1 MQARR
6 GEIEQAILTR
16 VYGVSDT
23 SSVADP
29 EYLDGLRAAVSAALD
44 YGLAGIGRGDER
56 APPVPPA
63 LLVQAR
69 MAARTG
75 ISLDTVLRRYFA
87 GYAVLGDFLLG
98 EAEQGGLLGGAALKT
113 LLRTQAVLLDH
124 LVEAVSQEHANEIE
138 SISGGSEDQRAEYI
152 RRLLAGELLDAS
164 ELDYDLSA
172 HHLGAIATG
181 PEAAD
186 AIRDIAAFFDCRLLL
201 LNRGERAVWAWLGG
215 RQKLDPG
222 RIERLAEQDWPEQ
235 VSLAMG
241 EPSQG
246 LAGWRLTHQQAQAA
260 LPIALRSP
268 ESVIRYADV
277 ALLASMLRDDLLATS
292 LRELYLTPLSA
303 ERDGGA
309 VLRETLR
316 AYFAVERNT
325 SSAAAAL
332 GVSRRTVANRLQ
344 AVEKRIGRPIGAAL
358 TEIDAA
364 LRLDELSAP
373 APPARGAGASRFH
386 SGQ

>member
-1 MQARR
+1 MRR
-6 GEIEQAILTR
+6 DEIEQAILTR

-23 SSVADP
+23 SKVADP

-87 GYAVLGDFLLG
+87 GYAVLGDFLLE
-98 EAEQGGLLGGAALKT
+98 EAERGGLLGGTALKQ
-113 LLRTQAVLLDH
+113 LLRTQAALLDR
-124 LVEAVSQEHANEIE
+124 LVEAVSQEHASEIE
-138 SISGGSEDQRAEYI
+138 SISGGDEDKRAEYV

-172 HHLGAIATG
+172 HHLGVIATG

-186 AIRDIAAFFDCRLLL
+186 AIRDLATFFDCRLLL
-201 LNRGERAVWAWLGG
+201 VNRGERAVWAWLGG
-215 RQKLDPG
+215 RQKLGPD
-222 RIERLAEQDWPEQ
+222 RVERLTDRGLPEQ
-235 VSLAMG
+235 VSLAIG
-241 EPSQG
+241 EPSRG

-260 LPIALRSP
+260 LPIALRSS
-268 ESVIRYADV
+268 ERMVRYSDV
-277 ALLASMLRDDLLATS
+277 ALLASMLRDDLLAMS
-292 LRELYLTPLSA
+292 LRELYLTPLTA

-316 AYFAVERNT
+316 AYFAAERNT
-325 SSAAAAL
+325 SSAAASL
-332 GVSRRTVANRLQ
+332 GVSRRTVANRLH
-344 AVEKRIGRPIGAAL
+344 AVEDRIGRPIGAAL

-364 LRLDELSAP
+364 LRLDDLSAP
-373 APPARGAGASRFH
+373 APSPD
-386 SGQ
+386 

>member
-6 GEIEQAILTR
+6 SEIEQAILTR

-23 SSVADP
+23 SKVADP

-44 YGLAGIGRGDER
+44 YGMVGIGRGEER
-56 APPVPPA
+56 PPPVPPA

-87 GYAVLGDFLLG
+87 GYAVLGDFLLE
-98 EAEQGGLLGGAALKT
+98 EAEQGGLLGGAALKQ
-113 LLRTQAVLLDH
+113 LLRTQAALLDC
-124 LVEAVSQEHANEIE
+124 LVEAVSQEYGNEIE
-138 SISGGSEDQRAEYI
+138 SISGNAEDKRAEYV

-186 AIRDIAAFFDCRLLL
+186 KICDLAAFFDCRLLL
-201 LNRGERAVWAWLGG
+201 VNRGERAVWAWLGS

-222 RIERLAEQDWPEQ
+222 RIERFAGQGWPEK
-235 VSLAMG
+235 VSLAIG
-241 EPSQG
+241 EPGQG

-277 ALLASMLRDDLLATS
+277 ALLSSMLRDDLLAVS
-292 LRELYLTPLSA
+292 LRELYLMPLTA

-316 AYFAVERNT
+316 AYFTAERNT
-325 SSAAAAL
+325 SSAAASL
-332 GVSRRTVANRLQ
+332 GVSRRTVANRLH
-344 AVEKRIGRPIGAAL
+344 AVEDRIGRPIGAAL

-364 LRLDELSAP
+364 LRLDDLSAP
-373 APPARGAGASRFH
+373 PPLPD
-386 SGQ
+386 

>member
-1 MQARR
+1 MCARR
-6 GEIEQAILTR
+6 DEIEQAVLTR
-16 VYGVSDT
+16 VYGVSD
-23 SSVADP
+23 SSKVADP

-56 APPVPPA
+56 APSVPSA

-87 GYAVLGDFLLG
+87 GYAVLGDFLLE
-98 EAEQGGLLGGAALKT
+98 EAERGDLLGGSELKQ
-113 LLRTQAVLLDH
+113 LLRTQAALLDRS
-124 LVEAVSQEHANEIE
+124 VEAVSQEHASEIE
-138 SISGGSEDQRAEYI
+138 SISAGDEDKHAEYV

-164 ELDYDLSA
+164 ELGYDLSA

-186 AIRDIAAFFDCRLLL
+186 KIRDIAALLGCRLLL
-201 LNRGERAVWAWLGG
+201 LNRGERAVWAWLGS
-215 RQKLDPG
+215 RQKLDPR
-222 RIERLAEQDWPEQ
+222 RIERLAERDWPEK
-235 VSLAMG
+235 VSLAIG

-277 ALLASMLRDDLLATS
+277 ALLASMLRDDLLAVS
-292 LRELYLTPLSA
+292 LRELYLVPLAA
-303 ERDGGA
+303 ERDGGVA
-309 VLRETLR
+309 LRETLR
-316 AYFAVERNT
+316 AYFAAERNT
-325 SSAAAAL
+325 SSSAAAL
-332 GVSRRTVANRLQ
+332 GVSRRTVANRLR
-344 AVEKRIGRPIGAAL
+344 VIEDRIGRPIGAAL

-364 LRLDELSAP
+364 LRLDDLSAP
-373 APPARGAGASRFH
+373 APVTADAEDADRD
-386 SGQ
+386 